1 MLRDA
6 LPTSPLARRMLFGT
20 LFSALGRGM
29 TLPFLYIYLTEV
41 RHLSGGTVG
50 LLIGWFGL
58 FTLVIAPLGGTL
70 IDKLGARR
78 VILPLLL
85 VEAVGVGSLA
95 LVTNVWQ
102 TWAALTVCAL
112 GGGVIWAGQ
121 NTIFSS
127 LTGEHERQKV
137 FGLQFALLNLGIGV
151 GSAVSGSIVDVTR
164 PATFQ
169 VVYVIDMLCYL
180 APFLILLSMPT
191 VGHRLVEPGPAA
203 ANGKEKGYGEV
214 LRHRPFRRLVTFSLL
229 LTVSGYAQLEV
240 GFTGFATKVA
250 EVSPRIIG
258 YAFTANTL
266 VIVLAQLVVIKKLE
280 GRSRSK
286 ALAGVGAIFGV
297 AWLVLG
303 AAGLIDGTSA
313 FVSAAGVIAFGAI
326 FAVGETLLSPISPAL
341 VNALATDELR
351 GRYNA
356 LSGMVW
362 GVSGIVAPV
371 SAGPLLA
378 ANLGGVWIILVTCGC
393 LAASVLALSLRRLIT
408 AEQDGRAVAEVPPT
422 AIPATVSA

>member
-78 VILPLLL
+78 VVLPLLL

-95 LVTNVWQ
+95 LVRNVWQ
-102 TWAALTVCAL
+102 AWAALTVCAL
-112 GGGVIWAGQ
+112 GGAVIWAGL
-121 NTIFSS
+121 NTIFTS
-127 LTGEHERQKV
+127 LTGERERQKV

-151 GSAVSGSIVDVTR
+151 GSAISGSIVDVTR

-169 VVYVIDMLCYL
+169 VVYLIDMLCYV
-180 APFLILLSMPT
+180 APFAILLSMPT
-191 VGHRLVEPGPAA
+191 VGHRLVEPRPAGE
-203 ANGKEKGYGEV
+203 GKEKGYGEV
-214 LRHRPFRRLVTFSLL
+214 LRHRPFRRLIAFSLL

-303 AAGLIDGTSA
+303 AAGLVDGTSA

-378 ANLGGVWIILVTCGC
+378 ANLGGVWIIAVTCGC
-393 LAASVLALSLRRLIT
+393 LTASALALSLRRLIT
-408 AEQDGRAVAEVPPT
+408 AEQDGRAVAEVPST
-422 AIPATVSA
+422 AIPATV